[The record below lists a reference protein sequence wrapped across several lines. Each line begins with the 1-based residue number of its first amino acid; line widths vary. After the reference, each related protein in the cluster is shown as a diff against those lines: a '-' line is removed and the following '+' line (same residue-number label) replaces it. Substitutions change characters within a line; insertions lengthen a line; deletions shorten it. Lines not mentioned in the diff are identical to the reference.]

1 MMRAAEVVEGNFR
14 RFATHCRCNVLQNAF
29 DERSEE
35 HTSELQSRSDLVCRL
50 LLEKKKNNVA
60 GGNTDEN
67 KPLAPSGQMQ
77 DIGLQRHERVASP
90 RALVAANL
98 KTAETAGTNLIQH
111 IKKMKC
117 S

>member
-50 LLEKKKNNVA
+50 LLEKKKNDIS
-60 GGNTDEN
+60 GNAEN
-67 KPLAPSGQMQ
+67 RQESELHIISARLRPTCVLVRRTGPCAPDCRCRQSG
-77 DIGLQRHERVASP
+77 IHERM
-90 RALVAANL
+90 R
-98 KTAETAGTNLIQH
+98 TDDQERTG
-111 IKKMKC
+111 
-117 S
+117 